1 MAAVKLDRV
10 THLAKDVTYVSV
22 GLGVLAFQ
30 KLQVQRQRLKRRRKA
45 SSSGGPRRPA
55 NAAAK
60 GTRGASAATS
70 SRPRNAEGTVG
81 SLLDQV
87 EGMLPGPCR
96 VVAHQARS
104 LADGARRQVGN
115 LVRPNR
121 G

>member
-1 MAAVKLDRV
+1 MKLDRV

-30 KLQVQRQRLKRRRKA
+30 KLQVQRQQLKRRRKA
-45 SSSGGPRRPA
+45 SPTSGSRLSS
-55 NAAAK
+55 NAASK
-60 GTRGASAATS
+60 RTRTASGKATS
-70 SRPRNAEGTVG
+70 RLQSADATVQ

-104 LADGARRQVGN
+104 VADGARRQVGN